1 MSDDDTLYIGPE
13 AISQG
18 IFDGK
23 LSKHQVYR
31 LQYDNPPW
39 PIFKIRSKLAA
50 WHKPMRAEMERRQTA
65 TRERRAS

>member
-18 IFDGK
+18 VFDGK

-31 LQYDNPPW
+31 LPLDGW

-50 WHKPMRAEMERRQTA
+50 WHKPMRAEMERRQA
-65 TRERRAS
+65 AARERSAS